1 MPYDKRND
9 AMEISKRTIGSFKY
23 FLSSVQELSMLR
35 FNIYI
40 ALVCPIQRNYI
51 VLHIN
56 EHKKWENR
64 NLLQEYSQDKK

>member
-40 ALVCPIQRNYI
+40 ALICPIQRISI
-51 VLHIN
+51 VLQIN
-56 EHKKWENR
+56 EHKKWESKDH
-64 NLLQEYSQDKK
+64 LQEYSQDKK